1 MNKLHKW
8 IEYHK
13 WKFKGKTYTPL
24 MDPIAHTKC
33 LVLMT
38 RTEFGLLGHYNEYKN
53 IDVYQDGSCYKS
65 FVGNEERQERVP
77 LLFFLYV
84 GFFFFCERAV
94 ELFFEIFGPLG

>member
-1 MNKLHKW
+1 MKLQVTVQSGRRHNT
-8 IEYHK
+8 HS
-13 WKFKGKTYTPL
+13 GSN
-24 MDPIAHTKC
+24 
-33 LVLMT
+33 
-38 RTEFGLLGHYNEYKN
+38 HYNEYKN

-65 FVGNEERQERVP
+65 FAGNEERQERVP